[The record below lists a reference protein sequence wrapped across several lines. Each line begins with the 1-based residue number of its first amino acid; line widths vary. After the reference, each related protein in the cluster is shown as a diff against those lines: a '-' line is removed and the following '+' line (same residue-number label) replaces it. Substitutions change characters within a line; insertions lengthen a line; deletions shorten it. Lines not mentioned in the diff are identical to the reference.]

1 MDWLKGLGWAEV
13 IAVGMFFIGDL
24 FLPLNLLI
32 IGVVYISSL
41 IRWLFLTRKK
51 TIS

>member
-1 MDWLKGLGWAEV
+1 MGRSNSSGDVLHLGPVPAFKSV
-13 IAVGMFFIGDL
+13 D
-24 FLPLNLLI
+24 LI